1 MVISWCLKDCLL
13 NMSLQGYCSA
23 TRRAGSLAQEEVG
36 TLGRGH
42 MFRTVLSVIACS
54 SFSSCYLSHMW
65 RPMSQIFFEIVS
77 FGRLGSDLLYRL
89 CLGVLGMF
97 RRVWYGGGGLWKGCG
112 NMQLECGRRPSLQ
125 AGPPINRM

>member
-13 NMSLQGYCSA
+13 NMSSQGYCSA
-23 TRRAGSLAQEEVG
+23 NRRASSLAQKDG
-36 TLGRGH
+36 GMLGRGH

-65 RPMSQIFFEIVS
+65 RPMSQIFIEIVS
-77 FGRLGSDLLYRL
+77 SGRLGSDLLYRL

-97 RRVWYGGGGLWKGCG
+97 RRVWRRRSVERLREHAIGMWKTTFST
-112 NMQLECGRRPSLQ
+112 GR
-125 AGPPINRM
+125 AAYK

>member
-1 MVISWCLKDCLL
+1 
-13 NMSLQGYCSA
+13 MSLQGYCSA

-65 RPMSQIFFEIVS
+65 WPMSQIYLKIVPP
-77 FGRLGSDLLYRL
+77 GRLGTDLFYRL

-97 RRVWYGGGGLWKGCG
+97 RRVWYGGGGLERLREHAIGMWKTTFST
-112 NMQLECGRRPSLQ
+112 GRV
-125 AGPPINRM
+125 AYK